1 MYYATG
7 CMTPTIADIARLTGL
22 SKSTVSRALSDSPL
36 ISAETKER
44 VRNVADEQGFEPNA
58 AAQQLSL
65 QRSNVIALLTPP
77 YKSEPG
83 MADAFMLEL
92 MGGITDGLV
101 SNGYDLL
108 VARVSPDDKDWVRR
122 YYDSGRVDGFI
133 ATAATCKPGVLR
145 KLAEAGAPLIV
156 WGASHEAA
164 THCSVLGDNL
174 TGGRLATAHL
184 IECGRRRIGFLGGPE
199 HDPQVRDRLRGY
211 ETALAEAGIALD
223 PALVVHV
230 EWGGPDA
237 DPAESIA
244 TLLDHEVDAIFANSD
259 LLAAAALADVRGRGL
274 QVPEGVAIVGYD
286 DSTVARSTSPPLT
299 SVSQNGPLAG
309 RILATTLIEHLKTG
323 VVTTA
328 TLPAELIV
336 REST

>member
-1 MYYATG
+1 
-7 CMTPTIADIARLTGL
+7 
-22 SKSTVSRALSDSPL
+22 
-36 ISAETKER
+36 
-44 VRNVADEQGFEPNA
+44 
-58 AAQQLSL
+58 
-65 QRSNVIALLTPP
+65 
-77 YKSEPG
+77 
-83 MADAFMLEL
+83 MLEL

-108 VARVSPDDKDWVRR
+108 VARVHPDDKDWVRR

-145 KLAEAGAPLIV
+145 KLTEAGAPLIV
-156 WGASHEAA
+156 WGASSEAA
-164 THCSVLGDNL
+164 NHCSVLGDNL

-184 IECGRRRIGFLGGPE
+184 VERGRRRIGFLGGPA
-199 HDPQVRDRLRGY
+199 HDPQVRDRLLGY
-211 ETALAEAGIALD
+211 EAALTDAGITVD
-223 PALVVHV
+223 PGLVMHV
-230 EWGGPDA
+230 DWGGPDS

-259 LLAAAALADVRGRGL
+259 LFAAAALADVRGRGL
-274 QVPEGVAIVGYD
+274 RVPDDVAIVGYD

-309 RILATTLIEHLKTG
+309 RILATTLIEHLKSG

-328 TLPAELIV
+328 TLPAELVV

>member
-1 MYYATG
+1 MSCALNDSRLSRRRRKRASG
-7 CMTPTIADIARLTGL
+7 RWPT
-22 SKSTVSRALSDSPL
+22 S
-36 ISAETKER
+36 
-44 VRNVADEQGFEPNA
+44 GFEPNA

-77 YKSEPG
+77 YKSDTG

-108 VARVSPDDKDWVRR
+108 VARVHSDDTDWVRR

-184 IECGRRRIGFLGGPE
+184 IERGRRRIGFLGGPAQ
-199 HDPQVRDRLRGY
+199 DPQVRDRLRGY
-211 ETALAEAGIALD
+211 EAALAEAGIAVD
-223 PALVVHV
+223 SALVVHV
-230 EWGGPDA
+230 EWGGAGA
-237 DPAESIA
+237 DPTESIA
-244 TLLDHEVDAIFANSD
+244 TLLDYEVDAIFANSD

-274 QVPEGVAIVGYD
+274 QVPEDVAIVGYD
-286 DSTVARSTSPPLT
+286 DSTLARSTSPPLT

-309 RILATTLIEHLKTG
+309 RTLATTLIEHLKTG
-323 VVTTA
+323 VVMTA
-328 TLPAELIV
+328 TLPAKLVV

>member
-1 MYYATG
+1 
-7 CMTPTIADIARLTGL
+7 MTPTIADIARLTGL

-108 VARVSPDDKDWVRR
+108 VARVGPDDKDWVRR

-156 WGASHEAA
+156 WGASPRRQRTAA
-164 THCSVLGDNL
+164 S
-174 TGGRLATAHL
+174 
-184 IECGRRRIGFLGGPE
+184 
-199 HDPQVRDRLRGY
+199 
-211 ETALAEAGIALD
+211 
-223 PALVVHV
+223 
-230 EWGGPDA
+230 
-237 DPAESIA
+237 S
-244 TLLDHEVDAIFANSD
+244 
-259 LLAAAALADVRGRGL
+259 
-274 QVPEGVAIVGYD
+274 
-286 DSTVARSTSPPLT
+286 
-299 SVSQNGPLAG
+299 
-309 RILATTLIEHLKTG
+309 ATTSRAAGSQPPTSSSAAGGASGSWAGPNTTRRYATG
-323 VVTTA
+323 
-328 TLPAELIV
+328 
-336 REST
+336 

>member
-1 MYYATG
+1 
-7 CMTPTIADIARLTGL
+7 MTPTISDIARMTGL
-22 SKSTVSRALSDSPL
+22 SKSTVSRALNDSPL

-44 VRNVADEQGFEPNA
+44 VRKVADEQGFEPNA

-77 YKSEPG
+77 YKSDTG
-83 MADAFMLEL
+83 MPDAFMLEL

-108 VARVSPDDKDWVRR
+108 VARVHPDDKDWVRR

-133 ATAATCKPGVLR
+133 ATAATCKPGLLK
-145 KLAEAGAPLIV
+145 KLAETGAPLIV
-156 WGASHEAA
+156 WGASHESA

-184 IECGRRRIGFLGGPE
+184 VERGRRRIGFLGGPA

-211 ETALAEAGIALD
+211 EAALAEADIPID
-223 PALVVHV
+223 PELVMHV
-230 EWGGPDA
+230 AWGGPGA
-237 DPAESIA
+237 DPTESIA

-259 LLAAAALADVRGRGL
+259 LLAAAALADLRGRGL
-274 QVPEGVAIVGYD
+274 RVPEDVAIVGYD
-286 DSTVARSTSPPLT
+286 DSNVARSTSPPLT

-323 VVTTA
+323 VVITA
-328 TLPAELIV
+328 TLPAELVV